1 MLKYKGVGSLQFHLA
16 VFRHMQVAPR
26 NIRIL
31 NAPYTIHQKGE
42 ELKEIKTIAF

>member
-1 MLKYKGVGSLQFHLA
+1 MK
-16 VFRHMQVAPR
+16 VAPR
-26 NIRIL
+26 NVRIL